1 MTEQD
6 EKTYLLGLAD
16 GIIKNAFKNE
26 KWRAMPS
33 DLKHDIVIFAVFV
46 KDFLKRSKNENK

>member
-16 GIIKNAFKNE
+16 GIIKNAFKNK

-46 KDFLKRSKNENK
+46 KDFLKRGQNENK

>member
-16 GIIKNAFKNE
+16 GIIKNAFKDEN
-26 KWRAMPS
+26 WRAVPS

-46 KDFLKRSKNENK
+46 KDFLKKE

>member
-16 GIIKNAFKNE
+16 GIIKNAVKNG
-26 KWRAMPS
+26 
-33 DLKHDIVIFAVFV
+33 
-46 KDFLKRSKNENK
+46 SKYL